1 MFHKEL
7 KQFLDF
13 LKKRALSTILIIL
26 IIISVVTYQS
36 HKQNRQT
43 ELQEVVDL
51 ILETQAI
58 VQSQMLDLNQKTQKM
73 DSNQNNYQEI
83 ITQIEN
89 LQIYLTKQS
98 EVFPTLK
105 MDDDLQKIRS
115 SYQDYLNYLTQN
127 SLQIYL
133 QNYTWHQQNYTNL
146 LETNKLKNIQEKGKK
161 TDYLRLV
168 NAYLKLI
175 QDYRQ
180 NISFEKDR
188 DLELIHRM
196 PFDKTNQKL
205 LELKK
210 YLEKTVKDK
219 VNKENYR
226 FISKEI
232 FKDDLDRY
240 FNQSFLVFNIQKVF
254 SINLSRLE
262 NQLLFQTKNLSNT
275 YKLEFEI

>member
-1 MFHKEL
+1 MFHKEF

-36 HKQNRQT
+36 HKQNRQA
-43 ELQEVVDL
+43 EVQEVVDL
-51 ILETQAI
+51 ILETQAM
-58 VQSQMLDLNQKTQKM
+58 VQSQMVDLNQKTQKM

-89 LQIYLTKQS
+89 LQTYLTVQS
-98 EVFPTLK
+98 EIFPTLK

-115 SYQDYLNYLTQN
+115 SYQDYLNYLSQN

-133 QNYTWHQQNYTNL
+133 QNYTWHQQNYAKL

-188 DLELIHRM
+188 DLELLHRM
-196 PFDKTNQKL
+196 SFDKTNQKL
-205 LELKK
+205 LELKE

-262 NQLLFQTKNLSNT
+262 NQLLFQTKKLSNT